1 MQSRVV
7 VRYLTLHLLFISP
20 MGGDTTFDT
29 TLYAASFFAAA
40 FSLVLIWK
48 WRQDRRLPSPPGPK
62 GYPLVGNI
70 FDLRHDVPTCEAFMS
85 LAEQYGEW
93 PVPFYARMYSL
104 RWPFEDTDV
113 LHLKM
118 MTTDFVILSSP
129 QAISDLVEKRSNVY
143 SDRVR

>member
-1 MQSRVV
+1 MA
-7 VRYLTLHLLFISP
+7 VRCPILLLLFIFP
-20 MGGDTTFDT
+20 MGGDTALYT
-29 TLYAASFFAAA
+29 TLYATSIFAAA
-40 FSLVLIWK
+40 SSLALIWK
-48 WRQDRRLPSPPGPK
+48 WRQDGRLPSPPGPK

-93 PVPFYARMYSL
+93 PVLSRGRVSSL
-104 RWPFEDTDV
+104 KSPFEDTDI

-118 MTTDFVILSSP
+118 MTTDFVVLSSA

-143 SDRVR
+143 ADRVR